1 LPKNLYERPKM
12 GFGVPV
18 KNWIHHEYA
27 SWSNELLSK
36 DSLDKSGLINK
47 NESQNLLWS
56 VLMF

>member
-1 LPKNLYERPKM
+1 M